1 MFGEAF
7 AAEMNSATG
16 ETAPKK
22 NDDSFVPLRA
32 LGPKWTV
39 GGEDENDGSD
49 VKESEED
56 SIFSKYVFGAVK
68 GMRLFI
74 IFWT

>member
-7 AAEMNSATG
+7 AAEISPPQQG
-16 ETAPKK
+16 EEEEPTK
-22 NDDSFVPLRA
+22 DDVFVPLKT

-39 GGEDENDGSD
+39 GGGEDDFDGGEG
-49 VKESEED
+49 KESEED

-68 GMRLFI
+68 GTCLLFH
-74 IFWT
+74 